1 MQTFKKLVFILTASE
16 RKSAIFLLIMII
28 LMALFEVIGVASIL
42 PFITVLTSPNLIE
55 TNSILNWMFQTSN
68 ILGIE
73 NKDQFLLGLSAV
85 VFVLLITSLA
95 FKAFTT
101 YLQIKF
107 VQMRI
112 FSLSKRLVEGYLNQ
126 EYSWFLSRHSA
137 DIGKT
142 VLSEVDQVVG
152 LGLSPL
158 IDIIAKGIVTT
169 ALIILLVVLDPK
181 LAVVVGLSLG
191 GAYFLFFYIIKN
203 YLNRIGEKSLKYN
216 ELRFKSVSEAF
227 GAAKEIKIGSLEK
240 FYINFFSKAAKNYA
254 RLNASNMIVAQLPRF
269 FLEAIAFGGILL
281 IIFYI
286 IAQTGSFNNAL
297 PIISLYVFAAYRLMP
312 ALQQIYS
319 SFTRLTFVGPS
330 LDKLYSDLKSI
341 KKIDEDQYQGILPF
355 NENITLKNV
364 NYDYPNSSRTALR
377 DISLSIPAKSMVGFI
392 GPTGC
397 GKTTTVDI
405 ILGLL
410 EPQKGTLE
418 IDGQK
423 ISKHNIRSW
432 QRSIG
437 YVPQHIYLSDDTV
450 VSNIAFGIE
459 DKKIDLG
466 AVEKAAKIANLHEF
480 VVDELPKKYQTTIGE
495 RGVRLS
501 GGQRQR
507 IGIARALY
515 RNPKILIL
523 DEATSALDNQ
533 TEQEVMDSI
542 NNLSEEITVI
552 IIAHRLN
559 TLKKC
564 NVIYKLNK
572 GQIIDKLTFDE
583 LINNKKN

>member
-169 ALIILLVVLDPK
+169 TLIILLVVLDPK

>member
-28 LMALFEVIGVASIL
+28 IMALFEVIGVASIL
-42 PFITVLTSPNLIE
+42 PFVTVLTSPNLIE

-158 IDIIAKGIVTT
+158 MDIIAKGIVTT
-169 ALIILLVVLDPK
+169 TLIILLVVLDPK

-240 FYINFFSKAAKNYA
+240 FYINLFSKAAKNYA